1 MAPLLGIILIIL
13 ALSLINKI
21 IGLDNL
27 FKIIGSMF
35 LLGVG
40 CLVLYYLAFGFLF
53 LLVLLLGIG

>member
-1 MAPLLGIILIIL
+1 MAQLLGLILAIL
-13 ALSLINKI
+13 ALSLIHKT

-40 CLVLYYLAFGFLF
+40 CLVLFYLALGVLF

>member
-1 MAPLLGIILIIL
+1 MAPLLGIILVIL
-13 ALSLINKI
+13 ALSFINKI

-40 CLVLYYLAFGFLF
+40 CLVLYYIAFGLLF
-53 LLVLLLGIG
+53 LLLLLLGIG